1 MTTVEGH
8 TPQQRLL
15 RAAARR
21 RVDNLELNRAIYWA
35 SRDPN
40 LSHRQINAVVTDLST
55 TSIQRI
61 LARYS
66 DDPSLLEETPSEV
79 IDKRAAGLIDDETMM
94 DRLLNWH
101 YEFGHV
107 PYVDGVATD
116 AYTAG
121 DWDDIEQAYYRD
133 RLTDDE
139 FTRLV
144 ERHKTQLERAARAQ

>member
-21 RVDNLELNRAIYWA
+21 A
-35 SRDPN
+35 SRQPRTQPGY
-40 LSHRQINAVVTDLST
+40 LLGLARSEPLTPQIDAVVTDLST

-66 DDPSLLEETPSEV
+66 DDPSLLKETPSEV
-79 IDKRAAGLIDDETMM
+79 IDKRAADLIDDETMM
-94 DRLLNWH
+94 DRLLHWH

-116 AYTAG
+116 AYVRG

-133 RLTDDE
+133 QLTDDE